1 MEVKGLLTSKQGT
14 RTDCRNLHVIIDLGN
29 AVTYRSKEV
38 TQKMCNK
45 YEEFDN
51 FDKIYPVMPLNF
63 NNNCIVTSR
72 ITKFNCFNNDA
83 CIFLPDDGL

>member
-1 MEVKGLLTSKQGT
+1 
-14 RTDCRNLHVIIDLGN
+14 
-29 AVTYRSKEV
+29 
-38 TQKMCNK
+38 MCNK